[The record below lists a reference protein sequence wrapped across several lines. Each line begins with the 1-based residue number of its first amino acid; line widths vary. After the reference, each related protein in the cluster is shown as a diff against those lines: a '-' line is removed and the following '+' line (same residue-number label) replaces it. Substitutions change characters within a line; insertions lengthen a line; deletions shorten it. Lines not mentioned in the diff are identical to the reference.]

1 MSAQI
6 VIATYRPHDG
16 NDEALRD
23 LIREHLPTLRKYELA
38 TDRPSILMRAQD
50 GTYLEIFEWASADSA
65 ERAHQHPAIA
75 KIWEGMGALGDM
87 PTLSQL
93 EETTRMFPHFEPIDL
108 STG

>member
-6 VIATYRPHDG
+6 VIAAYRPHDG
-16 NDEALRD
+16 NDEALRA
-23 LIREHLPTLRKYELA
+23 LIREHLPALRKYELA
-38 TDRPSILMRAQD
+38 TDRPSMLMRSQD

-65 ERAHQHPAIA
+65 QRAHEHPAIA

-93 EETTRMFPHFEPIDL
+93 DESTSSFPHFEPVDL
-108 STG
+108 

>member
-6 VIATYRPHDG
+6 VIATYKPHDG

-23 LIREHLPTLRKYELA
+23 LIRQHLPALRKYELA
-38 TDRPSILMRAQD
+38 TDRPSMLMRARD
-50 GTYLEIFEWASADSA
+50 GTYLEIFEWVSADSS

-93 EETTRMFPHFEPIDL
+93 EETTRPFPHFESVDL
-108 STG
+108 

>member
-6 VIATYRPHDG
+6 VIATYRPNAG
-16 NDEALRD
+16 NDEALRN
-23 LIREHLPTLRKYELA
+23 LIREHVPTLRKYELA
-38 TDRPSILMRAQD
+38 TERPSILMRAQD

-108 STG
+108 SAG

>member
-6 VIATYRPHDG
+6 VIATYKPHAG

-23 LIREHLPTLRKYELA
+23 LIREHLPALRKYELV
-38 TDRPSILMRAQD
+38 TDRPSMLMRAQD
-50 GTYLEIFEWASADSA
+50 GTYLEIFEWASAAASDQ
-65 ERAHQHPAIA
+65 AHHHPAIA

-93 EETTRMFPHFEPIDL
+93 EETTRMFPHFEPVDL
-108 STG
+108 